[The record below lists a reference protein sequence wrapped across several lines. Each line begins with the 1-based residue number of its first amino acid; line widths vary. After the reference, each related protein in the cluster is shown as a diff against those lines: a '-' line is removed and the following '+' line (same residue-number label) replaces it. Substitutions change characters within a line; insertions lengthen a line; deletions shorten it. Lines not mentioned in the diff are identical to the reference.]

1 MTNFVLKENI
11 NSSSQILS
19 SIPRGTIVPTIFSTI
34 PDGWL
39 ECNGQEVLIGT
50 SGTTYYDLYSQIGT
64 AYGSLTDGAGGSGST
79 HFKVPNL
86 SSKYLVPRISSDS
99 NTYTGG
105 SNNHQH
111 LVTAAA
117 TSNNVTVNHNHNIA
131 QSNYG
136 GDYYA
141 HNHSGAANIGANG
154 TNPGNRNKTGTG
166 GSGYAAG
173 ASHTHSAYTAGN
185 TGYGSPGEH
194 GHANPVYSYH
204 NILSLGINSATA
216 TAHTHT
222 SSAAGSNSISGYS
235 SYYEVFPASY
245 VVRYMIK
252 V

>member
-1 MTNFVLKENI
+1 MSNFEVAENI
-11 NSSSQILS
+11 GTSTQIVS
-19 SIPRGTIVPTIFSTI
+19 TIPTGTIVPSILATV

-39 ECNGQEVLIGT
+39 ECNGQEVAIG
-50 SGTTYYDLYSQIGT
+50 SAGSTYYTLSQNLGT
-64 AYGSLTDGAGGSGST
+64 RYGALTNGSGGSGST
-79 HFKVPNL
+79 HFRVPNL
-86 SSKYLVPRISSDS
+86 SSRYLVSQLSSGDPNVYS
-99 NTYTGG
+99 GG
-105 SNNHQH
+105 SNTHQH

-117 TSNNVTVNHNHNIA
+117 TSNNATVNHNHNIA

-141 HNHSGAANIGANG
+141 HNHNGAANIGANG

-173 ASHTHSAYTAGN
+173 AGHTHSAYTAGN
-185 TGYGSPGEH
+185 TGYGGIA
-194 GHANPVYSYH
+194 GHASPTYSYH
-204 NILSLGINSATA
+204 NIASLGINSATA

-235 SYYEVFPASY
+235 SNAEVFPNSY
-245 VVRYMIK
+245 VVRYLIK